1 MRKVI
6 LSAMLGAVALMG
18 LPSTSHAQR
27 GGRGGGNNGSFHS
40 GGGFGGG
47 YYGGGYHGGGY
58 YGGGFYGR
66 GYYGGGYYGRGYYGD
81 YGLGLGLTLGYPGYG
96 YNYSYASP
104 YYGSSYYYAPNT
116 YGDLQSVAPTTSYY
130 QPEMAPTAPVP
141 HENPNV
147 VNLEVRVPENA
158 ALWVEGQPTDPTGST
173 RHFYSPQLQPGRT
186 YTYHV
191 HARWTDANGK
201 VVDRTKAVDVRAGER
216 IGVDFNN
223 Q

>member
-1 MRKVI
+1 MRKI
-6 LSAMLGAVALMG
+6 LLSAMLGAVALIG

-27 GGRGGGNNGSFHS
+27 GGHGGGGGNHNSS
-40 GGGFGGG
+40 
-47 YYGGGYHGGGY
+47 YYGGGGYHGGYYGGGY

-66 GYYGGGYYGRGYYGD
+66 GYYGGGFYGG
-81 YGLGLGLTLGYPGYG
+81 YGLGLGLGLSVGYPGYG
-96 YNYSYASP
+96 YNYSYGSP
-104 YYGSSYYYAPNT
+104 YYGSSYYYAP
-116 YGDLQSVAPTTSYY
+116 YSYSDVQSVPPTTSYY
-130 QPEMAPTAPVP
+130 QPDVATTAPAP

-158 ALWVEGQPTDPTGST
+158 ALWVEGQATDPTGTT
-173 RHFYSPQLQPGRT
+173 RHFYSPQLQPGQT

-191 HARWTDANGK
+191 RARWTDANGK
-201 VVDRTKAVDVRAGER
+201 VVDRTKAVDVQAGAR